1 MRISDWSSDVCSS
14 DLPSNSL
21 ASQSRCAAK
30 PASVSKLVK
39 GCFGTCVASQPR
51 ISSRKLF
58 CRSVYSNLMHACT
71 VQARPLSGAD
81 IQNTQ
86 LACYLLSSFLFFEAY
101 VAPFVQPPAR
111 FSRILLLVGLHSTTL
126 LQAYIPLQAAR
137 S

>member
-51 ISSRKLF
+51 ISSRNLF
-58 CRSVYSNLMHACT
+58 CRSVYSNLMHARP
-71 VQARPLSGAD
+71 VQARAIPGAD
-81 IQNTQ
+81 LQHKQ
-86 LACYLLSSFLFFEAY
+86 LAFLLLSSFLFFETSVPIFATR
-101 VAPFVQPPAR
+101 AAHFRGPLF
-111 FSRILLLVGLHSTTL
+111 FLGL
-126 LQAYIPLQAAR
+126 QGD
-137 S
+137 

>member
-51 ISSRKLF
+51 ISSRNLF
-58 CRSVYSNLMHACT
+58 CRSVYSNLMHARP
-71 VQARPLSGAD
+71 VQARAIAGAD
-81 IQNTQ
+81 IQNKQ
-86 LACYLLSSFLFFEAY
+86 LACLLLSSFLFFEAY
-101 VAPFVQPPAR
+101 VALFDEREAR
-111 FSRILLLVGLHSTTL
+111 FRVILSIGRASC
-126 LQAYIPLQAAR
+126 R
-137 S
+137 ERGC